1 MDLKD
6 KIIGMALAALIALVG
21 WNLHETWSM
30 KEQVFKLQQGQKVL
44 SKQIKKNTNFVKQK
58 LKNLKRINLRKR
70 RKRRNQMFNSKWFI
84 VLLFFILLGTGLN
97 GCNTVCPDKTTVNIG
112 TTEVDADNNNKNKTQ
127 HPRS

>member
-6 KIIGMALAALIALVG
+6 KIIGMALAALIGLVG

-58 LKNLKRINLRKR
+58 LKQLKK
-70 RKRRNQMFNSKWFI
+70 KQ
-84 VLLFFILLGTGLN
+84 
-97 GCNTVCPDKTTVNIG
+97 VNK
-112 TTEVDADNNNKNKTQ
+112 KNKPNKKKKKKKSDVQ
-127 HPRS
+127 

>member
-30 KEQVFKLQQGQKVL
+30 KEEVFKLQQGQIVL

-58 LKNLKRINLRKR
+58 LKQLKK
-70 RKRRNQMFNSKWFI
+70 KQ
-84 VLLFFILLGTGLN
+84 
-97 GCNTVCPDKTTVNIG
+97 
-112 TTEVDADNNNKNKTQ
+112 NNKNIDKKIKKNNKKNKKKKNKKKQ
-127 HPRS
+127 QDE

>member
-58 LKNLKRINLRKR
+58 LKNLKKKQENK
-70 RKRRNQMFNSKWFI
+70 
-84 VLLFFILLGTGLN
+84 
-97 GCNTVCPDKTTVNIG
+97 
-112 TTEVDADNNNKNKTQ
+112 KNKTNKKKKKKNG
-127 HPRS
+127 

>member
-30 KEQVFKLQQGQKVL
+30 KENIFKLQQGQEVL

-58 LKNLKRINLRKR
+58 LKQLKKKNNKKTI
-70 RKRRNQMFNSKWFI
+70 
-84 VLLFFILLGTGLN
+84 
-97 GCNTVCPDKTTVNIG
+97 DKQIKKNNKKKKNKKKKQ
-112 TTEVDADNNNKNKTQ
+112 DNNE
-127 HPRS
+127 